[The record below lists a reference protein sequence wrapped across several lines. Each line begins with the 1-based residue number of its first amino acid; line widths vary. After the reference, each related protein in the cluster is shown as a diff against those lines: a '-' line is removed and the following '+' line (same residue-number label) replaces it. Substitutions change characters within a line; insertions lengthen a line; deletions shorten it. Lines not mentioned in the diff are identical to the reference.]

1 MDTAKGNNNIE
12 LSNVQKVIG
21 KRMLH
26 SKRTQPCCYINIT
39 ADITG
44 LNKFRRQASRK
55 LKARLTTNDFFFK
68 AMSDATCEYP
78 LTAGRIKGDRIEI
91 SPSVNIG
98 FAVAGP
104 DEKLFVPVIK
114 ATDKLD
120 ITQIASQSAELTALG
135 KSGRLTPDQ
144 MSDATIA
151 LSSLG
156 MFGIDRF
163 IAILPPEMASILAIG
178 KPSDTYI
185 LHEGNI
191 ELRKLVSLT
200 LAVDGRILSPD
211 YAAKFL
217 ALIAQ
222 KLEKPELLIE

>member
-1 MDTAKGNNNIE
+1 
-12 LSNVQKVIG
+12 
-21 KRMLH
+21 
-26 SKRTQPCCYINIT
+26 
-39 ADITG
+39 
-44 LNKFRRQASRK
+44 
-55 LKARLTTNDFFFK
+55 
-68 AMSDATCEYP
+68 
-78 LTAGRIKGDRIEI
+78 
-91 SPSVNIG
+91 
-98 FAVAGP
+98 
-104 DEKLFVPVIK
+104 
-114 ATDKLD
+114 
-120 ITQIASQSAELTALG
+120 
-135 KSGRLTPDQ
+135 

-151 LSSLG
+151 LRSLG